1 MLIIY
6 IYDNILGA
14 TGSGIEAFGLHIF
27 GIEQF
32 EWGSN
37 PSPTFF
43 QDYKFCNSFKTE
55 EELGGGAYG
64 YAPEDYEQVAC
75 I

>member
-1 MLIIY
+1 M
-6 IYDNILGA
+6 GVQP
-14 TGSGIEAFGLHIF
+14 F
-27 GIEQF
+27 
-32 EWGSN
+32 SN
-37 PSPTFF
+37 FF